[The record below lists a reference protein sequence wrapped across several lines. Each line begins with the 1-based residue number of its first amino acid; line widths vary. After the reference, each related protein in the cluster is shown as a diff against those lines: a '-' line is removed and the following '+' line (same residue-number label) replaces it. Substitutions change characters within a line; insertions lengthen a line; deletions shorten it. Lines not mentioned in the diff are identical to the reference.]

1 MKKTS
6 LLLLALFSVLSSSA
20 QYHKTIVPD
29 LVEYNNRY
37 YDTDIERN
45 MNRLLNEV
53 IYLDFSDCGT
63 YSTIYSIEKTD
74 TIWIRKVK
82 NPLKAKQGRHYKLN
96 SRKATVEELQGKEFL
111 VKSIDR
117 KIMGEYQRSFYS
129 VLTLQNIRDTTNTY
143 TWDVMTSSNYTNVSN
158 IRIRIRSKRWDE
170 IVNNY
175 IHNGEF
181 YYYLSPVY
189 AKPSKENGH
198 TKYVK
203 IHYNECDFFL
213 GGDFFAGRY
222 ISKYKDEEGRDYT
235 FDEYTLKNSELPII
249 EKEYNKIV
257 TNNIAIRKSAGNYYY
272 SLSKVTKPA
281 NKSIRYGKT
290 IEQQSDGLFSKYF
303 YEDNVLSILIY
314 GGEKQFEFS
323 LTNKTKN
330 SIKVVWNE
338 ASIVDE
344 NNLVSKV
351 VHKGVKY
358 MDANNTQ
365 PPTTIPSGASISE
378 LVAPTNRIKYSDGW
392 YQQSIIASNR
402 SNDINVVGKTIK
414 VLLPIEIAGVVN
426 EYVFCFTIGW
436 KFTYPEYQD

>member
-1 MKKTS
+1 M
-6 LLLLALFSVLSSSA
+6 
-20 QYHKTIVPD
+20 D
-29 LVEYNNRY
+29 E
-37 YDTDIERN
+37 E
-45 MNRLLNEV
+45 
-53 IYLDFSDCGT
+53 
-63 YSTIYSIEKTD
+63 
-74 TIWIRKVK
+74 
-82 NPLKAKQGRHYKLN
+82 
-96 SRKATVEELQGKEFL
+96 TVTEELEKNVPEDWHASYKTVGE
-111 VKSIDR
+111 
-117 KIMGEYQRSFYS
+117 IM
-129 VLTLQNIRDTTNTY
+129 DKHK
-143 TWDVMTSSNYTNVSN
+143 D
-158 IRIRIRSKRWDE
+158 
-170 IVNNY
+170 
-175 IHNGEF
+175 
-181 YYYLSPVY
+181 
-189 AKPSKENGH
+189 A
-198 TKYVK
+198 
-203 IHYNECDFFL
+203 FF
-213 GGDFFAGRY
+213 
-222 ISKYKDEEGRDYT
+222 E
-235 FDEYTLKNSELPII
+235 
-249 EKEYNKIV
+249 
-257 TNNIAIRKSAGNYYY
+257 
-272 SLSKVTKPA
+272 
-281 NKSIRYGKT
+281 
-290 IEQQSDGLFSKYF
+290 LFSKYF